1 MNHAP
6 LGQVTTV
13 TLSDLSAASRFA
25 DCCYDDRLRMPS
37 REAMERPV
45 ALGVVEHLETGAYAE
60 TALLRRLG
68 F

>member
-1 MNHAP
+1 MNNAP
-6 LGQVTTV
+6 LGKVTAVTV
-13 TLSDLSAASRFA
+13 SDLSAASRFA

-37 REAMERPV
+37 REAMERLV
-45 ALGVVEHLETGAYAE
+45 ELGVVERLETGAYAE